1 MASWTQKKQLFA
13 ICGGAALV
21 CALAVGG
28 VFYAQGLIAEIDT
41 AIDGKQEAIAAA
53 ETKINQIPALEKET
67 IILRENL
74 GECVKILPDT
84 KSLPD
89 FVRMINQFEKQS
101 GIKGT
106 GLQLKKSPTAKTTE
120 RFALIE
126 YSYEFQGTLWEF
138 LKFVN
143 LIENYERFVSIS
155 DFTIQSGDKGKQAET
170 REGDIVHTAR
180 LTLQTYTY
188 NGKPSGKEAVIPD
201 YEGQVAALH
210 EEIFKRLQ
218 GIKIEIVKYQQ
229 RGNQGRRDI
238 LVDPRVRGDE
248 QLAGA
253 LPPKE
258 QLPILRRHLDEVKGL
273 DDMLQRMRRQ
283 DTTMFEQYSLEKRI
297 KEGLEKATT
306 AVESDS
312 PRITYG
318 PYKAQWAKDVVQ
330 GLARV
335 REQLDVKPG
344 QAEKVDPYLS
354 QGELEQLVADLQ
366 KFCQTGQLEEAKS
379 RYEMDSA
386 RLNIPPAE
394 ARHDLAVAAKAWHL
408 KATTAL
414 DFRSLDL
421 RLQGV
426 VVNRGGRSGV
436 LLNGEVYE
444 EGEYVSD
451 ELLVKLVEEEQ
462 VWFVFRGLTLV
473 RTM

>member
-1 MASWTQKKQLFA
+1 MASWTQKKQLIA

-28 VFYAQGLIAEIDT
+28 VFYAQGLIAEIET
-41 AIDGKQEAIAAA
+41 SIDGKQQSIVAA
-53 ETKINQIPALEKET
+53 EQKIGQIPALEKEA

-74 GECVKILPDT
+74 GEYVKILPDT
-84 KSLPD
+84 KALND
-89 FVRMINQFEKQS
+89 FVRMINQFQNQS

-106 GLQLKKSPTAKTTE
+106 GLILKKAAAPKGSE

-126 YSYEFQGTLWEF
+126 YSYEFKGTLWEF

-143 LIENYERFVSIS
+143 LVENYERFVSIS

-170 REGDIVHTAR
+170 RDGDVVHSVR
-180 LTLQTYTY
+180 LTLQTYSY

-201 YEGQVAALH
+201 YDGQVQALS

-218 GIKIEIVKYQQ
+218 LIRIEKYNQK
-229 RGNQGRRDI
+229 GNQGRRDI

-248 QLAGA
+248 QLSGA
-253 LPPKE
+253 LPQKE
-258 QLPILRRHLDEVKGL
+258 QYPILQRYLSEVQGL

-297 KEGLEKATT
+297 KEGLAKVTVG
-306 AVESDS
+306 VETDTS
-312 PRITYG
+312 RITYG
-318 PYKAQWAKDVVQ
+318 PYKAQWVKDVVQ
-330 GLARV
+330 GIERV
-335 REQLDVKPG
+335 RAGIADGSRLDPKH
-344 QAEKVDPYLS
+344 VDPYLP
-354 QGELEQLVADLQ
+354 QKELEQLVVDLQ
-366 KFCQTGQLEEAKS
+366 ADCHAGQLEEAKT
-379 RYEMDSA
+379 RYESVSNQ
-386 RLNIPPAE
+386 LNVPASDP
-394 ARHDLAVAAKAWHL
+394 RHELAVAAKAWHV

-451 ELLVKLVEEEQ
+451 ELLIKLVEEEQ